1 MAREIGQFSWHQP
14 AVVFDGTLF
23 HMVFTAND
31 DSNRILYATSLDGN
45 REFNFLL
52 GPDTNQTS
60 GAAPALSIYQPPPPW
75 RPVKLLV
82 LVFVANDPSNRILYS
97 ILDLNEDPNTRGWR
111 YGGQVGNE
119 SAQAVSTAVDPAGF
133 ATSVF
138 FIANDSSDRILQTGF
153 TPFPQ

>member
-45 REFNFLL
+45 REFNFVL

-60 GAAPALSIYQPPPPW
+60 SAAPALSIFQDQ
-75 RPVKLLV
+75 RFKLLV

-97 ILDLNEDPNTRGWR
+97 ILDLNEDPITRGWR

-119 SAQAVSTAVDPAGF
+119 SAQAVFTPNLPPN
-133 ATSVF
+133 
-138 FIANDSSDRILQTGF
+138 FITVVYFTANDSSDRLLNTGF
-153 TPFPQ
+153 IPATP